1 MYTETVNMA
10 KASQLE
16 IGLQRIEERI
26 RNDEIFVMMRR
37 NPISAEFVS
46 ERVKELFEEVVVE
59 WREEVIERLG
69 AEVVEQR
76 ERGAGL

>member
-1 MYTETVNMA
+1 
-10 KASQLE
+10 
-16 IGLQRIEERI
+16 
-26 RNDEIFVMMRR
+26 MMRR